1 MPSNFGL
8 TTEGTKN
15 TERQKRSLWPLCP
28 LWLIFLIG
36 CAAWMLIGCDRRNNE
51 GSAPA
56 TPATGSS
63 VRTGM
68 GTIRGT
74 VTLTGKPPVMQTIP
88 NQPCHAGA
96 GQLNDESVIVDS
108 SGHLRNVV
116 VYMESPPPAPPAANS
131 APPVLNQV
139 NCQYVP
145 HVLALRTGQTLR
157 VTTSDPTLH
166 NVHGLCSENEPFNF
180 ALIAPGQTRDLK
192 FDRPEAFQIRCD
204 VHPWMRAYVHVFD
217 HPYFAVTGKD
227 GTFEI
232 KGVPA
237 GSCTLVA
244 WQEKYGLL
252 RMQVTAADD
261 KISPADFTFRSG
273 L

>member
-1 MPSNFGL
+1 
-8 TTEGTKN
+8 
-15 TERQKRSLWPLCP
+15 
-28 LWLIFLIG
+28 
-36 CAAWMLIGCDRRNNE
+36 
-51 GSAPA
+51 
-56 TPATGSS
+56 
-63 VRTGM
+63 
-68 GTIRGT
+68 
-74 VTLTGKPPVMQTIP
+74 MQTIP
-88 NQPCHAGA
+88 NQPCHACA
-96 GQLNDESVIVDS
+96 GELKDESVIVDN
-108 SGHLRNVV
+108 SGDLRNVV
-116 VYMESPPPAPPAANS
+116 VYIESPPPAPPPANS
-131 APPVLNQV
+131 APLVLDQV

-232 KGVPA
+232 KGVPS
-237 GSCTLVA
+237 GSYTLVA
-244 WQEKYGLL
+244 WHEKYGSLH
-252 RMQVTAADD
+252 MQVSAADD
-261 KISPADFTFRSG
+261 KISTADFTFQSG